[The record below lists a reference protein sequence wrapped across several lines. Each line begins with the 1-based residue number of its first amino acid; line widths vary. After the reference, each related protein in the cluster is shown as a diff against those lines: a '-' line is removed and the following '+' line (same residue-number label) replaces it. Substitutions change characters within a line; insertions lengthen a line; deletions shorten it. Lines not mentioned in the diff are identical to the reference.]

1 MGNKK
6 TSQKLKRKPQK
17 LSPAFEVSEDQ
28 MAKLL
33 ARSTEHDPKTNLT
46 DHEFIARALAECLL
60 EGDESAFKEILKA
73 HYEAMNITSALKK
86 SKLSQRTFFEALSP
100 KGNPSL
106 KTVFKIMKG
115 LAA

>member
-6 TSQKLKRKPQK
+6 TSTKPKRKSQK
-17 LSPAFEVSEDQ
+17 SFPVFEVSDEQ
-28 MAKLL
+28 MEKLVAK
-33 ARSTEHDPKTNLT
+33 TKMHDPKENLL
-46 DHEFIARALAECLL
+46 DQEFIAKALAECLL
-60 EGDESAFKEILKA
+60 EGDEAAFKEILKA
-73 HYEAMNITSALKK
+73 HYEAMNITIALKK